1 MLAPQEG
8 FPMKETIGFI
18 GLGRMGTPMARNLL
32 RAGYAVRVYNR
43 TPEKAQALAAEG
55 AQVVQ
60 RPADVADPGS
70 VVVTMVTDDEALE
83 RVTLGEDGFAET
95 LGPGGVHL
103 SMSTVS
109 LDIARR
115 LAAHHRERGG
125 FYAAATVF
133 GRPESAA
140 TQKLWIN
147 LAGPAAA
154 RERVRPLLQ
163 ALGQTISEF
172 GDDPVAANVV
182 KLAGNLL
189 LVSAVEA
196 MAEAVTLAEKNG
208 VDRKTFIEV
217 IGQTIFGCPIY
228 QNYGKM
234 IAEEAY
240 EPAGFKLELGFK
252 DVRLAMQAAQGS
264 RTPIAFGSL
273 LQQRLLSAMA
283 KGRGHMDLSA
293 LGLSVSEDAGLK

>member
-1 MLAPQEG
+1 
-8 FPMKETIGFI
+8 
-18 GLGRMGTPMARNLL
+18 
-32 RAGYAVRVYNR
+32 
-43 TPEKAQALAAEG
+43 
-55 AQVVQ
+55 
-60 RPADVADPGS
+60 
-70 VVVTMVTDDEALE
+70 
-83 RVTLGEDGFAET
+83 
-95 LGPGGVHL
+95 
-103 SMSTVS
+103 
-109 LDIARR
+109 
-115 LAAHHRERGG
+115 
-125 FYAAATVF
+125 
-133 GRPESAA
+133 
-140 TQKLWIN
+140 
-147 LAGPAAA
+147 
-154 RERVRPLLQ
+154 VRPLLEV
-163 ALGQTISEF
+163 LGQAISEF

-208 VDRKTFIEV
+208 VDRKTFAEV

-240 EPAGFKLELGFK
+240 EPPGFKLELGFK
-252 DVRLAMQAAQGS
+252 DVRLAMQAAQAS

-283 KGRGHMDLSA
+283 RGRGGMDLSA